1 MHPRRTAR
9 ESILGALYAYEL
21 TGEEK
26 NKVLLDAFERNSFDE
41 ETKIYISN
49 LYDNIL
55 ENKTWAENLI
65 SDNFRVIL

>member
-26 NKVLLDAFERNSFDE
+26 NKVLLDVFERNSFDE
-41 ETKIYISN
+41 ETKYIF
-49 LYDNIL
+49 
-55 ENKTWAENLI
+55 LI
-65 SDNFRVIL
+65 FTIIFLRIKLGRRI